1 MILVALVFTAPFFSI
16 SFSRITLPGIQA
28 VNATQYL
35 LPLYGEDHSASLLS
49 IGNYTKW
56 SLNPSPSTQAALT
69 PSTNKLTLDGTFPAS
84 SNPSAVSI
92 SRSFVANI
100 SQYPILYVQMNV
112 SKGVSYGIR
121 FDTQNPDGS
130 FTAIWRDTDAL
141 NHRQGTGQRENVQV
155 NMIQVINANTNKSID
170 SLSRVTVYVERVPG
184 VNPTDFSLQL
194 ASFEFLNY
202 KLEPAQSRGLYHAL
216 YLTLNSTAS
225 TSSLSTLQSIR
236 VEGRLEASPNAAYVL
251 YLIDRSVVYR
261 AGTYTYDA
269 STTDQVYVVSSRE
282 RLNSFPDNLPM
293 GVRSVVIVSASG
305 TLYQFN
311 VKSMT
316 LNYMS
321 EIGEVGREAVLAGGA
336 SRVDTNVVD
345 TPSPVERTSK
355 LLSGITSNSRASHCH
370 RRNVWLQYRPISPD
384 P

>member
-1 MILVALVFTAPFFSI
+1 
-16 SFSRITLPGIQA
+16 
-28 VNATQYL
+28 
-35 LPLYGEDHSASLLS
+35 
-49 IGNYTKW
+49 
-56 SLNPSPSTQAALT
+56 
-69 PSTNKLTLDGTFPAS
+69 
-84 SNPSAVSI
+84 
-92 SRSFVANI
+92 
-100 SQYPILYVQMNV
+100 MNV

-130 FTAIWRDTDAL
+130 FTAIWRDSDAL

-282 RLNSFPDNLPM
+282 RLNSLRKEHDTQLH
-293 GVRSVVIVSASG
+293 VTSG
-305 TLYQFN
+305 
-311 VKSMT
+311 
-316 LNYMS
+316 
-321 EIGEVGREAVLAGGA
+321 
-336 SRVDTNVVD
+336 
-345 TPSPVERTSK
+345 
-355 LLSGITSNSRASHCH
+355 GITFASAEQRSAELLLRYLCLPSTSH
-370 RRNVWLQYRPISPD
+370 RSSSL
-384 P
+384 